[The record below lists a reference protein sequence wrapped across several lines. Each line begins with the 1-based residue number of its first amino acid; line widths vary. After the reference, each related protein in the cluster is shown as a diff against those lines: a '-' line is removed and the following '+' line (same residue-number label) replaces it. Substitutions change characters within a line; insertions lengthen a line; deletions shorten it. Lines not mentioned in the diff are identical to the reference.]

1 MRIYAFILFCCTNIS
16 FCSFAQNVSIPR
28 GSYIVNLGIT
38 PQTIGNGL
46 KPYGLVYDLVTNYNV
61 PVMWVFKQSKAK
73 DANDFHHNGAFYKGS
88 AFVIDSLFLTTT
100 VKNRISIFW
109 NAAAQGVV
117 GAYTAY
123 DTVLPV
129 YNTIT
134 YWPKAVMDQSN
145 DQLPI
150 QYYTNAGIPI
160 ASYRIGLPTNI
171 TTCEDMY
178 VMPHADPTSITASYA
193 PLYNFTSVNKGYVW
207 ANCHSVSELE
217 GTKNGTQQLNFLSS
231 SGLQCHK
238 SAQCGN
244 DILQTHLKVPTN
256 PIIIDS
262 SLSGD
267 PLVQLVGDPRPAMF
281 DNGSEYWYI
290 PVDNAGRWNADTR
303 LYVTTSDGAGN
314 RKGTQLVGG
323 YAFGNNSFGRV
334 AYQAGHDLTNRG
346 TEAQQVAAQRV
357 FLNFLLLAAIEKKPN
372 LSVKNP
378 VINSSVAGQTTF
390 SLTANVSGGSGS
402 YTYAWS
408 SPCTGAVFSNP
419 TGSSTNLTLTNPSIC
434 RVLLRI
440 TDACQRKN
448 YAIVTANTVLGAVL
462 SETSLTLSAKRT
474 SQFIQLEWVQPEN
487 KFYDQY
493 IVERSYDGVSYINVS
508 NTSANIE
515 RYSIFDQPDLTQK
528 TVYYRLRTTENN
540 VTTYSNTAIVN
551 LNQGKNKIHLFQNPV
566 NDFVQIM
573 DLPKN
578 QPFHITIYGINGNK
592 IIEKTLSNSTETFR
606 LPVSQITQR
615 GIYYIQVKS
624 QNSFDVLKFI
634 KE

>member
-1 MRIYAFILFCCTNIS
+1 
-16 FCSFAQNVSIPR
+16 
-28 GSYIVNLGIT
+28 
-38 PQTIGNGL
+38 
-46 KPYGLVYDLVTNYNV
+46 
-61 PVMWVFKQSKAK
+61 MWVFKQTKAK
-73 DANDFHHNGAFYKGS
+73 DANDFHHNGVFYKGS

-100 VKNRISIFW
+100 VKNRISSFW

-117 GAYTAY
+117 GAYMAY

-134 YWPKAVMDQSN
+134 YWPKAVMDTKSDKITAN
-145 DQLPI
+145 
-150 QYYTNAGIPI
+150 YYSNAGIPDT
-160 ASYRIGLPTNI
+160 SYKIGIPTNI
-171 TTCEDMY
+171 SVCEDMY

-193 PLYNFTSVNKGYVW
+193 PLYNFTRVNKGYVW
-207 ANCHSVSELE
+207 ANCHAASEIE
-217 GTKNGTQQLNFLSS
+217 GTINSSEQLNFLST
-231 SGLQCHK
+231 SGLQCHN
-238 SAQCGN
+238 AGECGSITQVHAGN
-244 DILQTHLKVPTN
+244 VNSPKL
-256 PIIIDS
+256 DS

-267 PLVQLVGDPRPAMF
+267 PLMQFIGNPIPSM
-281 DNGSEYWYI
+281 DNGSERWYI
-290 PVDNAGRWNADTR
+290 PLSTGRWNADAK
-303 LYVTTSDGAGN
+303 LYVTTADGSGN
-314 RKGTQLVGG
+314 GKGTQIISG
-323 YAFGNNSFGRV
+323 YAYGNSSFGRV
-334 AYQAGHDLTNRG
+334 AYQGGHDLDNG
-346 TEAQQVAAQRV
+346 SQAEKAAAQRV
-357 FLNFLLLAAIEKKPN
+357 FLNFLLLAGIEKKPK
-372 LSVKNP
+372 LSVKTP
-378 VINSSVAGQTTF
+378 VINSAVAGQTTF
-390 SLTANVSGGSGS
+390 SLTAIVSGGSGS

-448 YAIVTANTVLGAVL
+448 YAILTANTVLGAVL

-515 RYSIFDQPDLTQK
+515 SYSIFDQPDLTQK

-540 VTTYSNTAIVN
+540 VTTYSNTVIVT
-551 LNQGKNKIHLFQNPV
+551 LHQQKNRIHLFQNPV
-566 NDFVQIM
+566 NDFVQLM

-578 QPFHITIYGINGNK
+578 QAFHITIYGIDGNK
-592 IIEKTLSNSTETFR
+592 IIEKSLSNSTETCR
-606 LPVSQITQR
+606 LNVSQITQK

-624 QNSFDVLKFI
+624 QHSFDVLKFI